1 MTKLEQESLE
11 MARTYWAAGGFSKS
25 ATVRVKNSACGYSVK
40 IGTKAFSNHL
50 PELWFC
56 ISDVDKLEKFGYN
69 VEQARK
75 DIEILSF

>member
-1 MTKLEQESLE
+1 MINFETEMME
-11 MARTYWAAGGFSKS
+11 MAKARLIAGNYSKS
-25 ATVRVKNSACGYSVK
+25 ATVRVQSSACGYSVK

-56 ISDVDKLEKFGYN
+56 ISDVEKLEKLGYN

-75 DIEILSF
+75 DIEALN